1 MDIDLSIGV
10 YFGAGFTSELW
21 EADIKVSSLTKM
33 VGKFL
38 YDIKKYDFCRNV
50 EIYNYV

>member
-10 YFGAGFTSELW
+10 YFGFTSKLG
-21 EADIKVSSLTKM
+21 EADIKVSSLTKV

-50 EIYNYV
+50 AIRNYV

>member
-10 YFGAGFTSELW
+10 YFGTGFTSELW
-21 EADIKVSSLTKM
+21 EADIKVFSLAKV

-38 YDIKKYDFCRNV
+38 YDIKKYDFYRNV
-50 EIYNYV
+50 EICNYV

>member
-10 YFGAGFTSELW
+10 SFGTGFTSGLW
-21 EADIKVSSLTKM
+21 KADIKVSSLTE

-38 YDIKKYDFCRNV
+38 YDIKKYDFFA
-50 EIYNYV
+50 EM